1 MQRLTRRGPQPE
13 DVRAVR
19 IQANLLTL
27 GRELR
32 DNGVNLGSGQILSL
46 VDATSYIDCGR
57 RDDFYH
63 AARATLV
70 TSPEHIP
77 VFDATFARFWRRLT
91 NPIPPVETPIDHE
104 GAPDAAPPSSSSN
117 SDEQADK
124 KKSNAGKEGAQRDRA
139 ILAVEDSDKE
149 DSDGGDELESPPED
163 VLVFSAREVLRKK
176 DFAQFSPD
184 EIAEARRIIEGMTW
198 RLGTRKTRRREKSVF
213 GEFIDYRRTL
223 RNSLKHGGVPI
234 DLKRRRRKERMR
246 PLVLICDISGS
257 MDRYS
262 RLLLQ
267 FVHAMEHGLDTVEVF
282 VFGTRLTRI
291 TRELRKRNVDDAIEQ
306 VVKSVDDWSGGTRIG
321 ESIKEFNYKWSRR
334 VLRSGATVVMIS
346 DGWDRGDP
354 KLLGSEMS
362 RLQRS
367 CRRLIW
373 LNPLLGAP
381 GYQPLTQGIRAALPY
396 VDAFLPVHNLKSL
409 EILADILGDMDDSA
423 PVRAHRSIIGGASN
437 PIVARPMTNDRGELV
452 VNVGPMVRGS
462 SGAAARRTRRAGHE
476 RLSP

>member
-1 MQRLTRRGPQPE
+1 MQQLTRRTRPGPQPE
-13 DVRAVR
+13 DVRPAR
-19 IQANLLTL
+19 LQANLLTF
-27 GRELR
+27 GRDLR
-32 DNGVNLGSGQILSL
+32 SAGLNLGSGQIMNL
-46 VDATSYIDCGR
+46 VEAVGEIDCR
-57 RDDFYH
+57 RSDDFYH
-63 AARATLV
+63 AARATMV
-70 TSPEHIP
+70 TSPEQIP
-77 VFDATFARFWRRLT
+77 VFDAAFSRFWRRLT
-91 NPIPPVETPIDHE
+91 NPMPPVETPVDQGDLDDLTPPPGATPEE
-104 GAPDAAPPSSSSN
+104 GPDRKRASG
-117 SDEQADK
+117 
-124 KKSNAGKEGAQRDRA
+124 GKEGKTRDRA
-139 ILAVEDSDKE
+139 ILAVEDTDQE
-149 DSDGGDELESPPED
+149 DMGQGDELESPPED

-176 DFAQFSPD
+176 DFSQFSPE
-184 EIAEARRIIEGMTW
+184 EIAEARRIIDKMTW
-198 RLGTRKTRRREKSVF
+198 RLGTRKTRRREKAVH

-223 RNSLKHGGVPI
+223 RHSLKHGGVP
-234 DLKRRRRKERMR
+234 LELRRRRRKERMR

-267 FVHAMEHGLDTVEVF
+267 FVHALEHGLDTVEVF

-306 VVKSVDDWSGGTRIG
+306 VVRSVDDWSGGTRIG
-321 ESIKEFNYKWSRR
+321 ESIKEFNFDWSRR

-354 KLLGSEMS
+354 KLLATEMA

-409 EILADILGDMDDSA
+409 EVLAEILSDMDDSP
-423 PVRAHRSIIGGASN
+423 PVRANRSIVGAS
-437 PIVARPMTNDRGELV
+437 PDRLPAKPTMTDRGELV
-452 VNVGPMVRGS
+452 VNVGPVVRGTKK
-462 SGAAARRTRRAGHE
+462 ARRYSRERFPAGN
-476 RLSP
+476 

>member
-1 MQRLTRRGPQPE
+1 M
-13 DVRAVR
+13 
-19 IQANLLTL
+19 ANLLFF
-27 GRELR
+27 GRDLR
-32 DNGVNLGSGQILSL
+32 SSGLNLGSGQILSL
-46 VDATSYIDCGR
+46 VEALGEVDCR
-57 RDDFYH
+57 RSDDFYH

-70 TSPEHIP
+70 NSPEQIP
-77 VFDATFARFWRRLT
+77 VFDAAFSRFWRRLT
-91 NPIPPVETPIDHE
+91 NPMPPVEMPADQGDLDLTPPPGATPEE
-104 GAPDAAPPSSSSN
+104 GPDRKRTS
-117 SDEQADK
+117 E
-124 KKSNAGKEGAQRDRA
+124 GKEGKSRDRA
-139 ILAVEDSDKE
+139 ILAVEDTDQE
-149 DSDGGDELESPPED
+149 DTGDGDELESPPEE

-176 DFAQFSPD
+176 DFAQFSPE
-184 EIAEARRIIEGMTW
+184 EIAEARRIIDSLTW
-198 RLGTRKTRRREKSVF
+198 RLGTRKTRRREKAVH

-223 RNSLKHGGVPI
+223 RHSLKHGGVPI
-234 DLKRRRRKERMR
+234 ELKRRRRKERMR

-291 TRELRKRNVDDAIEQ
+291 TRELRKRNVDAAIEQ

-321 ESIKEFNYKWSRR
+321 ESIKEFNFDWSRR

-354 KLLGSEMS
+354 KLLAAEMA

-396 VDAFLPVHNLKSL
+396 VDDFLPVHNLKSL
-409 EILADILGDMDDSA
+409 EALAQLLSDMADNP
-423 PVRAHRSIIGGASN
+423 PVRAQSTITATASAMLPSKQGIG
-437 PIVARPMTNDRGELV
+437 ARPEMMSDMSAKIPGRIRPRT
-452 VNVGPMVRGS
+452 VNN
-462 SGAAARRTRRAGHE
+462 A
-476 RLSP
+476 